1 MSRRHESLLNQYP
14 LPQRLLIITHV
25 FLVNGG
31 HDADLA
37 SLHRK
42 KKWLK
47 NYYCIHYTHSTVWN
61 NDEAYKTFPP
71 LHGYC
76 WNSIEHPKYFEQYY
90 RRNTLEM
97 SHFLVLVRR
106 CLAPLRQEL
115 FIAFWSVAPRSGIVE
130 TECLFFAP
138 CRLSLRPP
146 EWCAYLLL
154 ITKMHTEYDSTVF
167 KKLSSIQL
175 QTYSCNL
182 DAISTIGHD
191 TLAWTCYVASSPELI
206 GLCTLYDI

>member
-31 HDADLA
+31 HHADLA

-47 NYYCIHYTHSTVWN
+47 NYYCIHYTHSTLWN

-76 WNSIEHPKYFEQYY
+76 WNSIEHPEYFEQYY

-97 SHFLVLVRR
+97 SHFLVLVCR

-115 FIAFWSVAPRSGIVE
+115 FIAFFPGQLHLVLA
-130 TECLFFAP
+130 
-138 CRLSLRPP
+138 SLKQN
-146 EWCAYLLL
+146 ASSLLL
-154 ITKMHTEYDSTVF
+154 ADSHFNRRSDV
-167 KKLSSIQL
+167 L
-175 QTYSCNL
+175 
-182 DAISTIGHD
+182 ISY
-191 TLAWTCYVASSPELI
+191 W
-206 GLCTLYDI
+206 